1 MAGPTISPYGDV
13 TSSALQGLNKYSD
26 ASAGF
31 YDEYSLVEGQI
42 EKIYARDDPDNDE
55 TFNKPGIVTLYDVF
69 SRTPDGGTT
78 VLRRCRALQPLF
90 GGGINNFF
98 EVLPTNPGP
107 KAKKSINTALRPG
120 TKVLV
125 GFISGRRSSPVIV
138 GALPHENEL
147 AINARPTTDE
157 GVHLEGEF
165 QGLNW
170 KIEND
175 GSLTVTFKGPKD
187 DGGNAL
193 DSSLKETIVN
203 INKTGD
209 FKVVTSEG
217 DEKENS
223 VELNSTN
230 KKITVKA
237 GSKINMEMD
246 SSSGKVKLE
255 CDDVEIDTVND
266 TIVNTEAKT
275 KINAKQDV
283 VVNSATG
290 IKLQKGDAEPQEPFV
305 LGKEFVTMM
314 KELLQAISS
323 HMHTGNLGAPTS
335 PPANISD
342 FKSLLSSPIGDKK
355 ILSKHILGVK

>member
-1 MAGPTISPYGDV
+1 MAGPTIGLFGDV
-13 TSSALQGLNKYSD
+13 TSSALQGINEYPD
-26 ASAGF
+26 ASKGY
-31 YDEYSLVEGQI
+31 YDNFSLVEGQI
-42 EKIYARDDPDNDE
+42 EEIYARDDPENDE
-55 TFNKPGIVTLYDVF
+55 TFNNPGRITVYDVS
-69 SRTPDGGTT
+69 SRTPDGSTT
-78 VLRRCRALQPLF
+78 VFRKCRALQPLF

-107 KAKKSINTALRPG
+107 KAKLDINTALKPG

-125 GFISGRRSSPVIV
+125 GFISGRMSSPVIV
-138 GALPHENEL
+138 GALPHENDL
-147 AINARPTTDE
+147 AIDARPTKDK

-175 GSLTVTFKGPKD
+175 GSLTITFKGPKND
-187 DGGNAL
+187 DGQPV
-193 DSSLKETIVN
+193 DESLEKTVIN

-323 HMHTGNLGAPTS
+323 HIHTGNLGAPTS
-335 PPANISD
+335 PPANIGD
-342 FKSLLSSPIGDKK
+342 FKALLSSPIGDKK
-355 ILSKHILGVK
+355 VLSKHILGVK